1 MQIIIPRLALACAC
15 VFASA
20 NAADVDSAADQLPPL
35 PAFRTLGVAPEVQ
48 QAMVEFGIYTAGPA
62 GGTDPNP
69 SPTGD
74 LAVFLA
80 TLTDGDKTSR
90 WVLQLRAVPNVDAAS
105 GAGNPVERY
114 SSTGNTWTLGRRKT
128 TIEVT
133 VLRSLAKR
141 KTTNL
146 LLADEDALNTGMWG
160 AVSLNLK
167 LKGSV
172 IPQKALKLEFSD
184 TPFPEERVHADR
196 ASALT
201 LGITAAE
208 ERSREL
214 AIPALSEFLSLVLS
228 TPELLTMMARV
239 TDVSLFAALRA
250 RNEPVEINSL
260 PYESMIPA
268 QQLGVAEADTAY
280 VLPLL
285 VSHGKRPA
293 LLCQLAFVPPRSP
306 LQVGAGL
313 VALAAGHPD
322 GKGPILTMELIGSR
336 SAAR

>member
-1 MQIIIPRLALACAC
+1 MRIIIAGLALACAC
-15 VFASA
+15 VLSLAKS
-20 NAADVDSAADQLPPL
+20 ADVDPASDKRPPL
-35 PAFRTLGVAPEVQ
+35 PEFRTLGVAPEVQ
-48 QAMVEFGIYTAGPA
+48 QAILEFGIYTADRPVA
-62 GGTDPNP
+62 TVPDP
-69 SPTGD
+69 SLAGD

-80 TLTDGDKTSR
+80 TLTDGEKISR
-90 WVLQLRAVPNVDAAS
+90 WVLQLRAVPNVDAAPA
-105 GAGNPVERY
+105 AGNPVERY

-133 VLRSLAKR
+133 VLRPLAKR
-141 KTTNL
+141 KTTDL
-146 LLADEDALNTGMWG
+146 LLADEDALKTGMWG
-160 AVSLNLK
+160 AVSINLK
-167 LKGSV
+167 LKSSV
-172 IPQKALKLEFSD
+172 LPQRALRLEFSD

-214 AIPALSEFLSLVLS
+214 ANPALSEFLSLVLS
-228 TPELLTMMARV
+228 TPELLTMMRRV
-239 TDVSLFAALRA
+239 TDVSFFAALRA

-260 PYESMIPA
+260 PYESMVPA
-268 QQLGVAEADTAY
+268 QQLGVAGADTAY
-280 VLPLL
+280 VLPLM

-336 SAAR
+336 SAAK